1 MRNKK
6 IEKLKNNYLINE
18 SELYPFTPR
27 FTYSEYSAFPKRI
40 FSSVNNFGK
49 SYYLPNNEFPFN
61 KKFNYF
67 NHNYTQRR
75 NITEDNKNYEENNYY
90 FKRHFKSNNK
100 RRISSIINKKINE
113 KSTQYLNDF
122 DLFRKQNNF
131 LNKTNPNIIKKFNEE
146 EQSIIKLNKSKT
158 KNQNSKISHKLLF
171 NSEKS
176 LNPSSNGGLDLAMTN
191 YTNQQK
197 NSNVNKKSGNNILSN
212 VNSASSRI
220 NDTNNKSPFLNGVK
234 MMSGINEFFYDFNS
248 GNKNLNNNEQKTY
261 ISIQSLS
268 NSKLMELA
276 GKYANEEDNSS
287 ENYQMN
293 NILHSK
299 KKYKIKI
306 NQ

>member
-1 MRNKK
+1 MNLNYILLLQGLLIVNTLLFLIEFFLLLIILEKVIISQTTNFPLIKNLIILIIIIHKGEILLRIIK
-6 IEKLKNNYLINE
+6 I
-18 SELYPFTPR
+18 
-27 FTYSEYSAFPKRI
+27 
-40 FSSVNNFGK
+40 
-49 SYYLPNNEFPFN
+49 
-61 KKFNYF
+61 
-67 NHNYTQRR
+67 
-75 NITEDNKNYEENNYY
+75 
-90 FKRHFKSNNK
+90 NNK

-113 KSTQYLNDF
+113 KSSQYLNDF

-158 KNQNSKISHKLLF
+158 KNQNSKKSHKLLF

-248 GNKNLNNNEQKTY
+248 GNKNLNNNEQKTD

-268 NSKLMELA
+268 DSKLMELA
-276 GKYANEEDNSS
+276 AKYANEEDNSS

-299 KKYKIKI
+299 KKYKIK
-306 NQ
+306 